1 MITFKIATHVNNSVP
16 VVELWEDNEMVGVIY
31 PSDGRV
37 RVISKFVSNVDIYED
52 SCPTIIEINL
62 EGNPSHIR
70 ANVLVRN

>member
-37 RVISKFVSNVDIYED
+37 RVISKFVSNVDIYMTKEEAIKR
-52 SCPTIIEINL
+52 TEVEIRL
-62 EGNPSHIR
+62 SEKSRTG
-70 ANVLVRN
+70 